1 MPHAPPRN
9 HRFAAIVP
17 HVLLGGIVLLCCG
30 GVYLREAGHLRKA
43 LLANERTGIDAWA
56 QHVQSNLRPVADDL
70 RQLGNDAS
78 LIDYATD
85 GSPEALR
92 RATQQAVVFS
102 RLKPEYDQIRYLD
115 QQGHEVLRVNQHGRV
130 VPESELQDKSARDYF
145 QKASSLDPGQIYLS
159 AIDLNVEH
167 GEIEQPF
174 RPMLRFAMPIF
185 DESGM
190 RRGVCVINYFA
201 GGMLHCIEEV
211 RPDVAHRLRL
221 LNQRGFWLKASG
233 PEREWGFMFPDRKIQ
248 PLSKTD
254 PALWQRVE
262 SEPRGQV
269 RFPSGT
275 LTWQK
280 VDLRKSIATD
290 ADSVVAEEQYLIFAS
305 EITHQEFAALLSH
318 LKTLAGVLSLVLL
331 GLTMVA
337 YRMYCAR
344 QRAADAMRSSEK
356 NLEQTLVSMDD
367 ALRARETA
375 ESANR
380 AKSEFLAAMSHE
392 LRTPL
397 NGILGMNELLL
408 NTSLTERQ
416 RQFVQAGDTCGKA
429 LMQQINDILDLS
441 KIEAG
446 KLELDLQSCDL
457 ESLVYSIAEVFSLSA
472 QRKGYPMECNID
484 TEACLTVRCDG
495 NRLRQILVNLVSNA
509 IKFTKSGSVTLRTQ
523 CVEHRGNQMRLRFSV
538 IDTGIGIP
546 ADQIDRLFKPFSQVD
561 QSSSREF
568 GGTGLGLS
576 ICKQLIEFLGG
587 SIGVESRPGVG
598 STFWFETTVET
609 ESDTDIVAKHRRELA
624 GICVVSVNESI
635 DARQQIYD
643 SLQAWECPFER
654 FHSLAEARAAIE
666 TAKRQGRPFS
676 RALIDCQSVAT
687 EGFGELKLFAQTCQL
702 PIIGLAAELDDEMQ
716 KRLADLGVGEVLFDP
731 VRPSALF
738 DALATAIAIPD
749 DSSSAAAAAA
759 TSTSTRNGA
768 MSAHILV
775 AEDNDINQ
783 MYIEELLTRM
793 GCTCEIVNNGNEA
806 IQAVEAGRYDLVL
819 MDCQMPESDG
829 FTASREIRRRE
840 ADGDSAVHL
849 PIIALTANA
858 MKGDRE
864 RCMAAGMDEYLSK
877 PIKFDQLRDMLARF
891 LD

>member
-1 MPHAPPRN
+1 MPHDPPRN
-9 HRFAAIVP
+9 RRFAAAVP
-17 HVLLGGIVLLCCG
+17 CVLLGGIVVLCCG
-30 GVYLREAGHLRKA
+30 GFYLREAGHLKKA

-78 LIDYATD
+78 LIDYATAGD
-85 GSPEALR
+85 SESLH

-102 RLKPEYDQIRYLD
+102 RLKPEYDQIRYLN

-130 VPESELQDKSARDYF
+130 VPEEELQDKSARDYF
-145 QKASSLDPGQIYLS
+145 QKASRLEPGQIYLS

-167 GEIEQPF
+167 GQIEQPF

-221 LNQRGFWLKASG
+221 LNQRGYWLKASG
-233 PEREWGFMFPDRKIQ
+233 PEREWGFMFPDRKIL

-254 PALWQRVE
+254 SALWKRVE
-262 SEPRGQV
+262 SELRGQV
-269 RFPSGT
+269 QFSSGT

-305 EITHQEFAALLSH
+305 EISDEEYADLLSH
-318 LKTLAGVLSLVLL
+318 LKTLAGLLTLVLL

-337 YRMYCAR
+337 YRMYRSKQQAT
-344 QRAADAMRSSEK
+344 DAMRSSQED
-356 NLEQTLVSMDD
+356 LEQTLDSMDD
-367 ALRARETA
+367 AFQAREAA
-375 ESANR
+375 ESANQ
-380 AKSEFLAAMSHE
+380 AKSEFLASMSHE

-408 NTSLTERQ
+408 NTSLTDRQ

-446 KLELDLQSCDL
+446 KLELDIRWCDL
-457 ESLVYSIAEVFSLSA
+457 ETLVYSVAEVFSYST
-472 QRKGYPMECNID
+472 QKKGYPLDCQID
-484 TEACLTVRCDG
+484 SQACANVRCDE

-509 IKFTKSGSVTLRTQ
+509 VKFTKSGSVTLRTQ
-523 CVEHRGNQMRLRFSV
+523 CVDQQANQMRLRFSV

-546 ADQIDRLFKPFSQVD
+546 SDRLDRLFKPFSQVD
-561 QSSSREF
+561 RSDSREF

-576 ICKQLIEFLGG
+576 ICKQLVEFIGG
-587 SIGVESRPGVG
+587 SIGVESQPGVG
-598 STFWFETTVET
+598 STFWFEATVET
-609 ESDTDIVAKHRRELA
+609 EPQNGLVADRRHALA
-624 GICVVSVNESI
+624 GICVVSVNKTI
-635 DARQQIYD
+635 DARQQIFD

-654 FHSLAEARAAIE
+654 FQSLAEAREAIE
-666 TAKRQGRPFS
+666 VAERQGKPFS
-676 RALIDCQSVAT
+676 RVLVDCQSVAAD
-687 EGFGELKLFAQTCQL
+687 GGGELQRFTQACRL
-702 PIIGLAAELDDEMQ
+702 PIIGLAADLDDALQ
-716 KRLADLGVGEVLFDP
+716 KRLAEMGVGDVLLDP

-738 DALATAIAIPD
+738 DALATAIAVPE
-749 DSSSAAAAAA
+749 DSMSAAATISTA
-759 TSTSTRNGA
+759 TEASRKTL
-768 MSAHILV
+768 SAHILV

-783 MYIEELLTRM
+783 MYIHELLTRM
-793 GCTCEIVNNGNEA
+793 GCTCDIVFNGDEA
-806 IQAVEAGRYDLVL
+806 LTALESNRYDLVL
-819 MDCQMPESDG
+819 MDCQMPGMDG
-829 FTASREIRRRE
+829 FSAASEIRRLERTGE
-840 ADGDSAVHL
+840 RSGHM
-849 PIIALTANA
+849 PIVALTANA
-858 MKGDRE
+858 MKGDRD
-864 RCMAAGMDEYLSK
+864 RCMEAGMDEYLSK
-877 PIKFDQLRDMLARF
+877 PIKLERLREMLSRF